1 MFFKRRLL
9 KYLNKELSLLD
20 KEMES
25 LMLKEFQLPE
35 DKRDVN
41 KYNLALSNIKAK
53 QVALMSLKFKTQF
66 KLI

>member
-35 DKRDVN
+35 DKRDAV
-41 KYNLALSNIKAK
+41 KYNLKLEKIKSK
-53 QVALMSLKFKTQF
+53 QEV
-66 KLI
+66 LICLRFNLDFI